1 MPSYSNYVLP
11 AAKWKKHQQQTQTI
25 TKAQKDRL
33 KTFEQSKE
41 AWRKYISLWRSYPD
55 YFLDFI
61 KDSRCK
67 ISLHWYQRI
76 FLRIIFRFRKVF
88 ITATRGTAKSY
99 TCILAIY
106 LLCIFYPEIKFAIC
120 APGKEQ
126 AAKIG
131 QERLEEIWAHF
142 PLLKGEIS
150 KPELTDDDLT
160 LYYFNSS
167 RMDIVQQKSAS
178 KGGRRNGVLVEE
190 VALPE
195 TDGDKLDEVVLPL
208 MANPRLEVCGGIDPN
223 EIQNRE
229 LYMTTAG
236 TRQSY
241 AFNTLKTILKEMS
254 MGKSAIAIGAGYEMA
269 CDVGQLPLERV
280 LEHKDRYNPLLFA
293 REFGSE
299 WTGSSDKSLI
309 SLEALQKCRVLT
321 SIEERAEDKKAL
333 YILSY
338 DVAHAGGDKNANSA
352 LSVFKIKERNNW
364 EYNRFLVN
372 MFGMDGTQYKQQA
385 LFLKEQVTNYNAH
398 VLVIDTNGI
407 GTAVVEELM
416 QDLGDG
422 NPPYAVVNNTD
433 YDKYTLPNA
442 IPMIYTIVAHSKGQS
457 NNDMYNEF
465 IRIINNHKI
474 KIPYSANEAQLK
486 FLKSKNT
493 LTGEQLAEAIRP
505 YAAIDLFVEETMNL
519 EYKQSG
525 NKTDVKQ
532 ISRSIQK
539 DRFSSIV
546 YGLYWIYLKEC
557 ENKEQNEETDWSQ
570 FTYVGD
576 GKASIDKNVKWA
588 G

>member
-1 MPSYSNYVLP
+1 
-11 AAKWKKHQQQTQTI
+11 
-25 TKAQKDRL
+25 
-33 KTFEQSKE
+33 
-41 AWRKYISLWRSYPD
+41 
-55 YFLDFI
+55 
-61 KDSRCK
+61 
-67 ISLHWYQRI
+67 
-76 FLRIIFRFRKVF
+76 
-88 ITATRGTAKSY
+88 
-99 TCILAIY
+99 
-106 LLCIFYPEIKFAIC
+106 
-120 APGKEQ
+120 
-126 AAKIG
+126 
-131 QERLEEIWAHF
+131 
-142 PLLKGEIS
+142 
-150 KPELTDDDLT
+150 
-160 LYYFNSS
+160 
-167 RMDIVQQKSAS
+167 
-178 KGGRRNGVLVEE
+178 
-190 VALPE
+190 
-195 TDGDKLDEVVLPL
+195 
-208 MANPRLEVCGGIDPN
+208 
-223 EIQNRE
+223 
-229 LYMTTAG
+229 
-236 TRQSY
+236 
-241 AFNTLKTILKEMS
+241 
-254 MGKSAIAIGAGYEMA
+254 
-269 CDVGQLPLERV
+269 
-280 LEHKDRYNPLLFA
+280 
-293 REFGSE
+293 
-299 WTGSSDKSLI
+299 
-309 SLEALQKCRVLT
+309 
-321 SIEERAEDKKAL
+321 
-333 YILSY
+333 
-338 DVAHAGGDKNANSA
+338 
-352 LSVFKIKERNNW
+352 
-364 EYNRFLVN
+364 
-372 MFGMDGTQYKQQA
+372 
-385 LFLKEQVTNYNAH
+385 
-398 VLVIDTNGI
+398 LVIDTNGI